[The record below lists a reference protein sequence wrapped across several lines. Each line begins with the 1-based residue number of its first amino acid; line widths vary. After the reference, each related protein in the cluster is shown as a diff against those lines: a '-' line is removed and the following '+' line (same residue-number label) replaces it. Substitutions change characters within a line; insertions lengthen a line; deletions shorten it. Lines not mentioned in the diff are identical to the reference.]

1 MSRLRRR
8 PTTGFASTGR
18 SSLPWLQPLADGI
31 GSSGDRLS
39 GGAMSNSESYI
50 NGVSSGL
57 ARVGPVVLM
66 VLSPLLLRP
75 ELFPGALPV
84 TLGAVTIAIV
94 LAILAQGRDRW
105 MAMLIGGLAFA
116 TLLGWQ
122 RASNAEAALP
132 YLCGL
137 AFGLF
142 AMTTVASWSRTP
154 LRLAMAAALYL
165 LAGIGVLT
173 IGRIIAGISFAVPYN
188 GISFADGVEIV
199 DTGWLSEA
207 VVRVL
212 PRADLR
218 VPDLIVDR
226 FVNRNAFG
234 GTALLFV
241 PVGFALILA
250 TAREYVW
257 HRPLRWLG
265 AAVALLGSVALVY
278 SQSRTALVAIL
289 VTVFVFVVLH
299 RRTWWLKVMLPSLL
313 VVMLAHTLNG
323 CRATTAA
330 QDQGLMVPAL
340 SSAVQRIDIWR
351 QGVDH
356 LRESPWRGI
365 GLNEFRYV
373 YKSAGS
379 AADIAH
385 AHNIFL
391 QIALDLGLV
400 GLSFYVAL
408 IGTLLYRAER
418 AARGP
423 DLLARRIA
431 CGAGLALTAV
441 HVFGLGDAISL
452 GAKVGLFQW
461 LGAGLVLAA
470 SRIQEEYPRSG
481 S

>member
-1 MSRLRRR
+1 
-8 PTTGFASTGR
+8 
-18 SSLPWLQPLADGI
+18 
-31 GSSGDRLS
+31 
-39 GGAMSNSESYI
+39 MSNSESYV

-173 IGRIIAGISFAVPYN
+173 IGRIIAGISFPIHGDY
-188 GISFADGVEIV
+188 V
-199 DTGWLSEA
+199 DTGWLSETA
-207 VVRVL
+207 VRVF

-218 VPDLIVDR
+218 VPGLLVDR

-330 QDQGLMVPAL
+330 QNQGLMVSAL
-340 SSAVQRIDIWR
+340 SSAVQRISIWR

>member
-1 MSRLRRR
+1 
-8 PTTGFASTGR
+8 
-18 SSLPWLQPLADGI
+18 
-31 GSSGDRLS
+31 
-39 GGAMSNSESYI
+39 
-50 NGVSSGL
+50 
-57 ARVGPVVLM
+57 
-66 VLSPLLLRP
+66 
-75 ELFPGALPV
+75 
-84 TLGAVTIAIV
+84 
-94 LAILAQGRDRW
+94 
-105 MAMLIGGLAFA
+105 
-116 TLLGWQ
+116 
-122 RASNAEAALP
+122 
-132 YLCGL
+132 
-137 AFGLF
+137 
-142 AMTTVASWSRTP
+142 
-154 LRLAMAAALYL
+154 MAAALYL
-165 LAGIGVLT
+165 LAGMGVLT
-173 IGRIIAGISFAVPYN
+173 IGRIIAGISL
-188 GISFADGVEIV
+188 V
-199 DTGWLSEA
+199 DTDWLSEA
-207 VVRVL
+207 VVQVL

-218 VPDLIVDR
+218 VPGLVVDR
-226 FVNRNAFG
+226 FVNRNALG

-241 PVGFALILA
+241 PVGFALISA

-265 AAVALLGSVALVY
+265 AAVALLGSITLVY

-289 VTVFVFVVLH
+289 VTVFVFAVLH

-313 VVMLAHTLNG
+313 VVMLAHTLIG

-330 QDQGLMVPAL
+330 QDQRLMVAT
-340 SSAVQRIDIWR
+340 SSSVAQRIRIWR

-373 YKSAGS
+373 YKSADFS
-379 AADIAH
+379 QEDRVRVSDIAH

-400 GLSFYVAL
+400 GLSVYIAL

-470 SRIQEEYPRSG
+470 SRMQEEYPRIG

>member
-1 MSRLRRR
+1 MV
-8 PTTGFASTGR
+8 TAAGGR
-18 SSLPWLQPLADGI
+18 
-31 GSSGDRLS
+31 DRGLGGPAV
-39 GGAMSNSESYI
+39 GGAVSNSESYV

-165 LAGIGVLT
+165 LAGMGVLT
-173 IGRIIAGISFAVPYN
+173 IGRIIAGISF
-188 GISFADGVEIV
+188 V

-218 VPDLIVDR
+218 VPGLIVDR

-265 AAVALLGSVALVY
+265 AAVALLGSVTLVY

-340 SSAVQRIDIWR
+340 SSAAQRIPIWR

-391 QIALDLGLV
+391 QTALDLGLV

-470 SRIQEEYPRSG
+470 SRIQEECPPIG

>member
-1 MSRLRRR
+1 MR
-8 PTTGFASTGR
+8 
-18 SSLPWLQPLADGI
+18 W
-31 GSSGDRLS
+31 
-39 GGAMSNSESYI
+39 ES
-50 NGVSSGL
+50 VSSGL

-75 ELFPGALPV
+75 DLFPGAQPV
-84 TLGAVTIAIV
+84 TLGAVAIAMV
-94 LAILAQGRDRW
+94 LAILAQGRDLW
-105 MAMLIGGLAFA
+105 MALLIGGVAFA

-122 RASNAEAALP
+122 QASNAEAALP

-165 LAGIGVLT
+165 LAGMGVLT
-173 IGRIIAGISFAVPYN
+173 IGRIIAGISL
-188 GISFADGVEIV
+188 V
-199 DTGWLSEA
+199 DTDWLSEV

-218 VPDLIVDR
+218 VPGLSVDR
-226 FVNRNAFG
+226 FVNRNALG
-234 GTALLFV
+234 GAALLFV
-241 PVGFALILA
+241 PVGFALISA

-265 AAVALLGSVALVY
+265 AAVALLGSVTLVY

-289 VTVFVFVVLH
+289 VTVFVFVALR

-313 VVMLAHTLNG
+313 VVVLALTLIG

-330 QDQGLMVPAL
+330 QHQQLMVTAS
-340 SSAVQRIDIWR
+340 SSAAQRIPIWR

-379 AADIAH
+379 SSDIAH

-391 QIALDLGLV
+391 QIALDLGLI
-400 GLSFYVAL
+400 GLSVYIAL
-408 IGTLLYRAER
+408 IGTLLYRAEQ

-470 SRIQEEYPRSG
+470 SRIQDEYPPIG